1 MSDRDDTKPRCAGVD
16 RASGFCNIILWKEK
30 NRGLGLS
37 PVPHAGQWNTDHQDM
52 EDRNCLMGSCGL
64 FLSINLKGASI

>member
-30 NRGLGLS
+30 NRRS
-37 PVPHAGQWNTDHQDM
+37 
-52 EDRNCLMGSCGL
+52 
-64 FLSINLKGASI
+64 KGEKASWAVQCCSQEAF